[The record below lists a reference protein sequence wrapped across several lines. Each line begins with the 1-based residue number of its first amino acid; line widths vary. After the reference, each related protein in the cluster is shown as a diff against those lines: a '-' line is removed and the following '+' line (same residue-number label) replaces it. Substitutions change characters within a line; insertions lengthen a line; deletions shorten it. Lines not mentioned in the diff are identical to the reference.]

1 MVCRV
6 CDLDERKVKCV
17 IWQSWRNYTLYMRYF
32 LFCPNYT
39 RYMSDF
45 FARHVSCV
53 RKVVY
58 VRKHTVPTLF
68 PRPPD
73 LLTDLRYD
81 TT

>member
-1 MVCRV
+1 
-6 CDLDERKVKCV
+6 
-17 IWQSWRNYTLYMRYF
+17 MRYF

-58 VRKHTVPTLF
+58 VRKNTVPTLF
-68 PRPPD
+68 PRHPSLAS
-73 LLTDLRYD
+73 LLLLSTACLVLSGD
-81 TT
+81 TAS